1 MNSNLQG
8 GIMQGDT
15 LGFIVRRDGGEN
27 SGELGT
33 SIIGLRES
41 YSQEK
46 ETRIV
51 IGIVSGRV
59 VH

>member
-1 MNSNLQG
+1 
-8 GIMQGDT
+8 MQGDT
-15 LGFIVRRDGGEN
+15 LRFIVRRDGGEN

-46 ETRIV
+46 ETWIV
-51 IGIVSGRV
+51 IGIVSRRV